1 MTSVLVT
8 IPVRNEEHWI
18 EPCVRGLRT
27 ALAATPW
34 DWRIAIAED
43 GSTDGTSGVL
53 RRLQGEFPDLI
64 VASNPSRLGRGLAL
78 RRLWTGRSEDVFL
91 FVDADLA
98 SGTEAVVLAIQEV
111 LRGADVVTGSRY
123 AVGAEVNRPP
133 VRSLVS
139 MGYNRVARILFREG
153 VQDHQCGLKALSR
166 RAVEILLPVTRED
179 SWFWDTEVLV
189 LAARSGVGVR
199 EIPIRWHEPRV
210 DRTRWKRLLGDVYL
224 HGTRLLSLLGRI
236 DDAVLAAQERAN
248 PGLAISL
255 KERSVSSARPVPARP
270 ATP

>member
-1 MTSVLVT
+1 MTSVLIT

-34 DWRIAIAED
+34 EWRIAIAED
-43 GSTDGTSGVL
+43 GSTDGTRSVL
-53 RRLQGEFPDLI
+53 ERLQREFPDLI
-64 VASNPSRLGRGLAL
+64 VVSNPNRLGRGLAL
-78 RRLWTGRSEDVFL
+78 RRLWAGRGEDVFL

-98 SGTEAVVLAIQEV
+98 SGTEAVVLAVQEV
-111 LRGADVVTGSRY
+111 LNGADVVTGSRY
-123 AVGAEVNRPP
+123 ARGSEVNRPP

-139 MGYNRVARILFREG
+139 MGYNRIARILFQEG
-153 VQDHQCGLKALSR
+153 VRDHQCGLKALSR
-166 RAVEILLPVTRED
+166 RAVDILLPVTRED

-210 DRTRWKRLLGDVYL
+210 GRTRWKRLLGDVYL
-224 HGTRLLSLLGRI
+224 HGTCLLSLLGRI
-236 DDAVLAAQERAN
+236 DDSVRVARERAN
-248 PGLAISL
+248 PGLGLPAKDRTGL
-255 KERSVSSARPVPARP
+255 PAVAPVP
-270 ATP
+270 

>member
-18 EPCVRGLRT
+18 EPCVRGLRA

-43 GSTDGTSGVL
+43 GSTDGTSEVL
-53 RRLQGEFPDLI
+53 RRLQVEFPDLVI
-64 VASNPSRLGRGLAL
+64 VSNPTRLGRGLAL
-78 RRLWTGRSEDVFL
+78 RRAWAGRSEDVFL

-98 SGTEAVVLAIQEV
+98 SGTDAVVRAIQEV
-111 LRGADVVTGSRY
+111 VNGADVVTGSRY
-123 AVGAEVNRPP
+123 AEGSEVNRPP

-139 MGYNRVARILFREG
+139 MGYNRIARILFQEG
-153 VQDHQCGLKALSR
+153 VRDHQCGLKALSR

-189 LAARSGVGVR
+189 LASRSGVGVR
-199 EIPIRWHEPRV
+199 EIPIRWHEPRF

-224 HGTRLLSLLGRI
+224 HGTCLLSLLGRV
-236 DDAVLAAQERAN
+236 DDAVRDARERAN
-248 PGLAISL
+248 PGLTMPV
-255 KERSVSSARPVPARP
+255 KERTGLPAGA